1 LSNTG
6 LQAPADSRC
15 PGDVVGGRVEEVE
28 RAVETGALEQRLL
41 EQVRWRVHVHVVGQ
55 LARLPLA
62 QTYYYYYYYYY
73 YCFITQYIQFNTHIQ
88 SYTQMHPLKTQ
99 KDLKNS
105 KNGKKEQNWYTA
117 ARASHTTI
125 LLLKRRVVTH

>member
-1 LSNTG
+1 MCVCVCVCDVLSNTG

-28 RAVETGALEQRLL
+28 RAIETGALEQRLL

-73 YCFITQYIQFNTHIQ
+73 FFFKPTSTKPQAEK
-88 SYTQMHPLKTQ
+88 L
-99 KDLKNS
+99 
-105 KNGKKEQNWYTA
+105 G
-117 ARASHTTI
+117 
-125 LLLKRRVVTH
+125 